1 MKSAVQGRVVINLAK
16 QRGSED
22 EDEDELVWWGDG
34 GICKNV
40 VCACQCIFCKKSFV
54 SMVPG
59 RLDLLQNKCFI
70 TFPRKKDPDPM
81 ARGT

>member
-1 MKSAVQGRVVINLAK
+1 MKSDVQGRVVINLAK

-40 VCACQCIFCKKSFV
+40 VCLSMWRDRHTTHFELYTDCFQKKIFFFV
-54 SMVPG
+54 ISSYLVV
-59 RLDLLQNKCFI
+59 RV
-70 TFPRKKDPDPM
+70 R
-81 ARGT
+81 

>member
-40 VCACQCIFCKKSFV
+40 SVLVSGVTKKSFV
-54 SMVPG
+54 SNPPTVHVDLYIIYCLDWSMVS
-59 RLDLLQNKCFI
+59 
-70 TFPRKKDPDPM
+70 TWY
-81 ARGT
+81 

>member
-1 MKSAVQGRVVINLAK
+1 MRSKYGIAIPERIIGIRRIMKSAVQGRVVINLAK

-40 VCACQCIFCKKSFV
+40 SVLVSGVTKKSFV
-54 SMVPG
+54 S
-59 RLDLLQNKCFI
+59 
-70 TFPRKKDPDPM
+70 
-81 ARGT
+81 

>member
-1 MKSAVQGRVVINLAK
+1 MKSDVQGRVVINLAK

-40 VCACQCIFCKKSFV
+40 VCLSKN
-54 SMVPG
+54 
-59 RLDLLQNKCFI
+59 LL
-70 TFPRKKDPDPM
+70 
-81 ARGT
+81 